1 MAPASIS
8 DGGHDDAIHVPVLLP
23 AVVDRLR
30 PPRPCSTFVDVTLGE
45 AGHAAAMLARYPDV
59 MLLGS
64 DADAALLDRSR
75 GRLSAYAGRFRLR
88 QAWSDEALGAL
99 DPGSVELI
107 LMDLGMCRFHV
118 ERSARGFSFL
128 RDQPLDMRFDPRRGA
143 SAAELVNRS
152 TRSELCDLLTRYGGD
167 RNARA
172 HALAI
177 ERARRRQPIETTYQL
192 ARAVLAHTPWRGGGR
207 HPAAQVFQALRVAV
221 NDEVG
226 RLRRSLAAAARS
238 LRPGGRL
245 AVIAFHSIDD
255 GIVKRYPAENPWVAA
270 VTRRPEMPAGDEVRA
285 NPASRSARLRVLERL
300 P

>member
-1 MAPASIS
+1 M
-8 DGGHDDAIHVPVLLP
+8 LLQ

-30 PPRPCSTFVDVTLGE
+30 PPHPHGTFVDVTLGE
-45 AGHAAAMLARYPDV
+45 AGHAAAMLDRYPDI

-64 DADAALLDRSR
+64 DADAALLARSR
-75 GRLSAYAGRFRLR
+75 DRLAAYAGRFRLR

-99 DPGSVELI
+99 HPGSADLI

-118 ERSARGFSFL
+118 DRSARGFSFL
-128 RDQPLDMRFDPRRGA
+128 RDEPLDMRFDLRRGA
-143 SAAELVNRS
+143 SAADLVNRS
-152 TRSELCDLLTRYGGD
+152 SRSELCDLLTRYGGD

-177 ERARRRQPIETTYQL
+177 ERARRRQPIDTTYQL
-192 ARAVLAHTPWRGGGR
+192 ARAILARTPWRGGRR

-221 NDEVG
+221 NDETG
-226 RLRRSLAAAARS
+226 RLRRSLDAAAGA

-245 AVIAFHSIDD
+245 AVVAFHSIDD
-255 GIVKRYPAENPWVAA
+255 GIVKRYPAENPRVTA
-270 VTRRPEMPAGDEVRA
+270 VTGRPEMPAGAEVRA

>member
-1 MAPASIS
+1 M
-8 DGGHDDAIHVPVLLP
+8 LLQ

-30 PPRPCSTFVDVTLGE
+30 PPRPRSTLVDVTLGE
-45 AGHAAAMLARYPDV
+45 AGHAAAMLDRYPDV

-75 GRLSAYAGRFRLR
+75 GRLAVYAGRFQLR

-99 DPGSVELI
+99 APGSADLI
-107 LMDLGMCRFHV
+107 LMDLGMSRFHL

-128 RDQPLDMRFDPRRGA
+128 RDEPLDMRFDPSRGA

-152 TRSELCDLLTRYGGD
+152 SRSELGDLLARYGGD

-192 ARAVLAHTPWRGGGR
+192 ARAILARTPWRGGRR
-207 HPAAQVFQALRVAV
+207 HPAAQVFQALRMAV
-221 NDEVG
+221 NDESE
-226 RLRRSLAAAARS
+226 RLRRSLAAAAWA

-255 GIVKRYPAENPWVAA
+255 GAVKRFPAENPQVAA
-270 VTRRPEMPAGDEVRA
+270 VTGRPDMPADAEVRA
-285 NPASRSARLRVLERL
+285 NPAARSARLRVLERL